1 MIERHGLMSITIELT
16 YDMSKALG
24 TRRFEVEGARTVQ
37 DAVQLTRDKFGD
49 RGEAFEKLTRVAA
62 VSVNGVLIN
71 HRQGMTTALTDGDT
85 VTFLKA
91 AAGG

>member
-1 MIERHGLMSITIELT
+1 MSITIELT

-24 TRRFEVEGARTVQ
+24 VRSFEVNEARTVQ
-37 DAVQLTRDKFGD
+37 DVVQSTRDQFGAE

-62 VSVNGVLIN
+62 VAVNGVLVS
-71 HRQGMTTALTDGDT
+71 HKRGMKTRLRDGDT

>member
-1 MIERHGLMSITIELT
+1 MSITVEVT

-24 TRRFEVEGARTVQ
+24 ARSFEVEGAGTVQ
-37 DAVQLTRDKFGD
+37 DIMRVTRDKFGAEHAD
-49 RGEAFEKLTRVAA
+49 TFEKLTRVAA

-71 HRQGMTTALTDGDT
+71 HRRGMGTALADGDT
-85 VTFLKA
+85 VAFLKA

>member
-1 MIERHGLMSITIELT
+1 MSISVELT

-24 TRRFEVEGARTVQ
+24 VRHFEVNGARTVQ
-37 DAVQLTRDKFGD
+37 DVMRLTRDQFGAERAD
-49 RGEAFEKLTRVAA
+49 AFEKLTRVAA
-62 VSVNGVLIN
+62 VAVNGVLVN
-71 HRQGMTTALTDGDT
+71 HTRGMKTALADGDT

>member
-1 MIERHGLMSITIELT
+1 MSITVELT

-24 TRRFEVEGARTVQ
+24 TRRFEVEAARTVQ
-37 DAVQLTRDKFGD
+37 DVVRITSEKFGE
-49 RGEAFEKLTRVAA
+49 RGDTFAKLTRVAA

-71 HRQGMTTALTDGDT
+71 HKNGMSTRLADGDT

>member
-1 MIERHGLMSITIELT
+1 MSIKVELT

-24 TRRFEVEGARTVQ
+24 ERRFEVEGARTVQ
-37 DAVQLTRDKFGD
+37 DVVRLMRDKFGAE
-49 RGEAFEKLTRVAA
+49 RSEAFEKLTRVAA

-71 HRQGMTTALTDGDT
+71 HKKGMGTPLADGDT